1 MNEATTTA
9 SATDTCVVCGK
20 PIEQQDGGHRRRRY
34 CDNNNACKQAAHRV
48 REEEK
53 RKQEVRERWAGFTEG
68 TQDYLERLLNN
79 PDFGRDFA
87 EGLARIIK
95 HEQQLV
101 APEPVLSLEQ
111 ARQHAQWN
119 NYTNPTSYLGSSGR
133 LFLSLLQ
140 TSGAETARQV
150 AEAINH
156 ERGNERQAMQPY
168 IIELKQ
174 TIETQQERITVVEQE
189 LTNEK
194 AASSADEKM
203 LEQQHRELGL
213 QLMKVGRS
221 LSYPMLPLTNYVDLE
236 PDLFD
241 IKSGKSNW
249 DEASYS
255 LSPTCLLIALVFAK
269 HVAITEQVLKQ
280 ERDIASE
287 QAWHTRLQQERIEDD
302 VQITTKKYHQVR
314 ERLQSVEQKL
324 DRYREIADLS
334 SRERLEQQFM
344 AIGAQI
350 AYKWLLCG
358 VDDGVD
364 SWMSYMAQAS
374 DEQLVK
380 AVAMAMHYAEN
391 LIGLEQGEQLR
402 KANRRIQELE
412 RTASQQPALKTV
424 S

>member
-1 MNEATTTA
+1 MANEATATTP
-9 SATDTCVVCGK
+9 DTCVVCGK
-20 PIEQQDGGHRRRRY
+20 PIEQLDGGHRRRRY
-34 CDNNNACKQAAHRV
+34 CNNNNACKQAAHRV
-48 REEEK
+48 RQEGK
-53 RKQEVRERWAGFTEG
+53 RKMEVRKRWSGFATG
-68 TQDYLERLLNN
+68 TQEYLEYLLTS
-79 PDFGRDFA
+79 PKFGPEFA

-95 HEQQLV
+95 HEQELV
-101 APEPVLSLEQ
+101 MPEPVLTLEE
-111 ARQHAQWN
+111 ARQRAQWN
-119 NYTNPTSYLGSSGR
+119 NYTNPTSYLESTGR

-140 TSGAETARQV
+140 TAGAETARQV

-156 ERGNERQAMQPY
+156 ERGNERQAMRPL
-168 IIELKQ
+168 IAELEQ
-174 TIETQQERITVVEQE
+174 TIETQMVRIAALEQE
-189 LTNEK
+189 LANEK
-194 AASSADEKM
+194 AASRRGEKM
-203 LEQQHRELGL
+203 LEQQHRELGV

-221 LSYPMLPLTNYVDLE
+221 LSYCMLPLSQFADVE
-236 PDLFD
+236 PDLID
-241 IKSGKSNW
+241 IKAGKSHWN
-249 DEASYS
+249 EVSYS
-255 LSPTCLLIALVFAK
+255 LSPTGLLGALVFAR

-280 ERDIASE
+280 ERDVASE
-287 QAWHTRLQQERIEDD
+287 QAWHARSQQERIEDD